1 MMLYFWLTRGPRL
14 QLAAEAMASG
24 SSMATFHAY
33 AVAEQHLPL
42 LQLLERFQEVKELPS
57 CNFQVDI
64 AEVAWVA
71 HKPQQYQKGK
81 HLGPATWGL
90 GLG

>member
-1 MMLYFWLTRGPRL
+1 MKRKTALWLLRL

-64 AEVAWVA
+64 AEVA
-71 HKPQQYQKGK
+71 
-81 HLGPATWGL
+81 
-90 GLG
+90 